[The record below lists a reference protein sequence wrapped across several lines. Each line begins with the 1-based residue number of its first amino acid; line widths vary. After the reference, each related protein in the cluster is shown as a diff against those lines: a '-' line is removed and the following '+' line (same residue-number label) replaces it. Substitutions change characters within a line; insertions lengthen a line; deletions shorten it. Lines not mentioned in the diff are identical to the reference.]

1 MQVPIGNAG
10 SPDGNAVMPI
20 FSSPHFRQNWGH
32 TLLSDFS
39 LDVAGDGKVHH
50 TAHSGGRERSLV
62 TVPYQAWFKVA

>member
-1 MQVPIGNAG
+1 MRYTQNSLNDTRACPIPPANAIDNAG

-39 LDVAGDGKVHH
+39 LVL
-50 TAHSGGRERSLV
+50 TS
-62 TVPYQAWFKVA
+62 T